1 MSVVVRGKRGH
12 VRPDSINVMRGQD
25 TRRRIL
31 EAARRR
37 ILGEGFEALRLND
50 LATDAGVTKAA
61 IIKSVGGKASI
72 LLALGEQDRATR
84 LEVLQHALTLKS
96 GLRRRLTDVLGRLF
110 ELDVPRIK
118 LVQAYIG
125 YLWFWA
131 DEDHNR
137 AQTHV
142 DGTLEVLRDLM
153 RSAARPAETPDR
165 ARILALR
172 LMAGYV
178 IGLRDLYYRRSDVEE
193 ATRLV
198 LDFTFA

>member
-61 IIKSVGGKASI
+61 IVKSVGGKASI

-96 GLRRRLTDVLGRLF
+96 GLRRRFTDVVGRLF
-110 ELDVPRIK
+110 ELDVPRIN

-131 DEDHNR
+131 DEDHDK
-137 AQTHV
+137 AQTHI
-142 DGTLEVLRDLM
+142 DGTLEVLRDLVH
-153 RSAARPAETPDR
+153 SAARPAETPDR

-178 IGLRDLYYRRSDVEE
+178 IGLRDLYYRRSDAEE

>member
-12 VRPDSINVMRGQD
+12 VRPDSINVLRGQD

-61 IIKSVGGKASI
+61 IIKSLGGKASI

-84 LEVLQHALTLKS
+84 LEVLQHAITLKS

-110 ELDVPRIK
+110 ELDVPRIR

-131 DEDHNR
+131 DEDHDK
-137 AQTHV
+137 AQAHV
-142 DGTLEVLRDLM
+142 DGTLEVLRDLV

-172 LMAGYV
+172 VMAGYV
-178 IGLRDLYYRRSDVEE
+178 IGLRDLYYRRSNVEE

-198 LDFTFA
+198 LDFTLT

>member
-12 VRPDSINVMRGQD
+12 VRPDSIHVLRGQD

-37 ILGEGFEALRLND
+37 ILADGFEALRLDD
-50 LATDAGVTKAA
+50 LARDAEITKAA
-61 IIKSVGGKASI
+61 IVKSVGGKASI
-72 LLALGEQDRATR
+72 LLALGEQDRDSR
-84 LEVLQHALTLKS
+84 LEVLRHALTERTGLK
-96 GLRRRLTDVLGRLF
+96 RRVTDVAGRLYQ
-110 ELDVPRIK
+110 LDLPRLK

-131 DEDHNR
+131 DQDHDKVQ
-137 AQTHV
+137 AHI
-142 DGTLEVLRDLM
+142 DGMLETIRDLVA
-153 RSAARPAETPDR
+153 SAARPAETPE
-165 ARILALR
+165 RIKTLALR

-178 IGLRDLYYRRSDVEE
+178 IGLRDLHYGRSDVEE

>member
-61 IIKSVGGKASI
+61 IVKSVGGKASI
-72 LLALGEQDRATR
+72 LLALFEQDRATR

-96 GLRRRLTDVLGRLF
+96 GFRRRLTDVLGRLY

-131 DEDHNR
+131 DEDHDKV
-137 AQTHV
+137 QTHI
-142 DGTLEVLRDLM
+142 DGTLEVLRDLV
-153 RSAARPAETPDR
+153 RSATRPAETPDR

-198 LDFTFA
+198 LDFAFA

>member
-12 VRPDSINVMRGQD
+12 VRPDSIHVLRGQD

-37 ILGEGFEALRLND
+37 ILADGFEAFRLDD
-50 LATDAGVTKAA
+50 LARDAEITKAA
-61 IIKSVGGKASI
+61 IVKSVGGKASI
-72 LLALGEQDRATR
+72 LLALGEQDRDSR
-84 LEVLQHALTLKS
+84 LEVLRHALTERTGLK
-96 GLRRRLTDVLGRLF
+96 RRVTDVAGRLYQ
-110 ELDVPRIK
+110 LDLPRLK

-131 DEDHNR
+131 DQDHDKVQ
-137 AQTHV
+137 AHI
-142 DGTLEVLRDLM
+142 DGMLETIRDLVA
-153 RSAARPAETPDR
+153 SAARPAETPE
-165 ARILALR
+165 RIKTLALR

-178 IGLRDLYYRRSDVEE
+178 IGLRDLHYGRSDVEE

>member
-12 VRPDSINVMRGQD
+12 VRPDSIHVLRGQD

-37 ILGEGFEALRLND
+37 ILADGFEALRLDD
-50 LATDAGVTKAA
+50 LARDAAITKAA
-61 IIKSVGGKASI
+61 IVKSVGGKASI
-72 LLALGEQDRATR
+72 LLALGGQDRDTR
-84 LEVLQHALTLKS
+84 REVLRGARTEKT
-96 GLRRRLTDVLGRLF
+96 GLRRRVTDTVGRLYA
-110 ELDVPRIK
+110 LDIPRLK

-125 YLWFWA
+125 YMWFWA
-131 DEDHNR
+131 DEDHDKVQ
-137 AQTHV
+137 AHI
-142 DGTLEVLRDLM
+142 DDTLEIVRELVG
-153 RSAARPAETPDR
+153 SAARPAETPE
-165 ARILALR
+165 RIKTLALR

-178 IGLRDLYYRRSDVEE
+178 IGLRDLHYGRSDVEE

>member
-84 LEVLQHALTLKS
+84 LEVLQHAITLKS

-110 ELDVPRIK
+110 ELDVPRIR

-131 DEDHNR
+131 DEDHDK
-137 AQTHV
+137 AQTHI
-142 DGTLEVLRDLM
+142 DGTLEILHDLVH
-153 RSAARPAETPDR
+153 SAARPAETPDR

-178 IGLRDLYYRRSDVEE
+178 IGLRDLYYRRSDAEE
-193 ATRLV
+193 ARRLV